1 MIISKKP
8 ENKNYFFEKYLYY
21 PNARTGMREVLNVIK
36 NSHKTITILLP
47 AYIGWSPNEG
57 SGIYDPII
65 DLKINH
71 EFYHLDDQLKIN
83 EQDLKNKITQT
94 EGPKVLLLVHYF
106 GYVDPSYQKLC
117 EYAKKNNCFIV
128 EDAAHALFT
137 SLVDQ
142 RCGLYGDA
150 IFYSL
155 HKMLPMNNGG
165 MVKVFNTDLKIKE
178 SCLNSK
184 NLFNYN
190 FTGIAQKRKRNA
202 RIIEETLTRTHIKNI
217 EFLRPIEIFS
227 QQTPQTYPIIIKNKD
242 RTQLYFQMNEAGYGV
257 VSLYHTLIESLRN
270 SRYTQEN
277 KVSQT
282 ILNLPVHQDIKE
294 EELISMCKQLE
305 VFLDE

>member
-1 MIISKKP
+1 
-8 ENKNYFFEKYLYY
+8 
-21 PNARTGMREVLNVIK
+21 
-36 NSHKTITILLP
+36 
-47 AYIGWSPNEG
+47 
-57 SGIYDPII
+57 
-65 DLKINH
+65 
-71 EFYHLDDQLKIN
+71 
-83 EQDLKNKITQT
+83 
-94 EGPKVLLLVHYF
+94 
-106 GYVDPSYQKLC
+106 
-117 EYAKKNNCFIV
+117 
-128 EDAAHALFT
+128 
-137 SLVDQ
+137 
-142 RCGLYGDA
+142 
-150 IFYSL
+150 
-155 HKMLPMNNGG
+155 MLPMNNGG

-178 SCLNSK
+178 RCLNSK